1 MMVSTPALKISR
13 PIWWETCPTPQ
24 TSTAGECQ
32 IWWILSLCRLGCM
45 VWAGAS
51 CRDLPSRKNRL
62 GITVCLLEYQRLGPL
77 NIGVLFMILTSV
89 VLIRGCGKKESSVL
103 DGRTQMELSAG

>member
-51 CRDLPSRKNRL
+51 CTDHPMLALRKNHL
-62 GITVCLLEYQRLGPL
+62 ESQCVCWTCSIWVLLILQLS
-77 NIGVLFMILTSV
+77 FMIPTCV
-89 VLIRGCGKKESSVL
+89 VLIIC
-103 DGRTQMELSAG
+103 LSTSMW